1 MKNFW
6 NQYERAQMH
15 EAASDPWRLS
25 YHLMPPV
32 GWLNDPNGLCEKDG
46 ITHIFYQY
54 SPLEPKGGQ
63 KGWGHYSTKD
73 WKTFVSHPIDLV
85 PDTALD
91 RDGVYS
97 GSAMIKEDT
106 IHFFYTGNI
115 KFEGD
120 HDYIYQGRG
129 HYVNTFTS
137 QDGITFSEKR
147 NVMKNEDYP
156 QDMSC
161 HVRDPKIYEENGTY
175 YMVLGARTREDRGL
189 ILVYRSLNL
198 NDWTFHARLEKD
210 EPFGYMW
217 ECPDLF
223 ELDGKKVLLT
233 CPQGVEQEG
242 YRYEN
247 LYQNGYFLV
256 QGELEDQM
264 TLSEFTELDHGFD
277 FYAPQTY
284 QDAKGRRILI
294 GWMGLPDVD
303 YTNPT
308 VEKGWQH
315 ALTLPRKLW
324 FEQDR
329 LYQFPIEEILSLE
342 QDLYMGELK
351 ANDLYDVKTPCF
363 HATLSNDADS
373 FCIDLREDACLQY
386 QDGLLT
392 FSLEDS
398 GNGRD
403 QRHIEI
409 KQIHTIDLFSDTSS
423 LEIFINNG
431 EYALTTRI
439 YDSMKMNSIA
449 IDRSMELQVRTMD
462 HYTIEREEEKGE
474 GNENER
480 CNSAR

>member
-1 MKNFW
+1 
-6 NQYERAQMH
+6 
-15 EAASDPWRLS
+15 
-25 YHLMPPV
+25 
-32 GWLNDPNGLCEKDG
+32 
-46 ITHIFYQY
+46 
-54 SPLEPKGGQ
+54 
-63 KGWGHYSTKD
+63 
-73 WKTFVSHPIDLV
+73 
-85 PDTALD
+85 
-91 RDGVYS
+91 
-97 GSAMIKEDT
+97 
-106 IHFFYTGNI
+106 
-115 KFEGD
+115 
-120 HDYIYQGRG
+120 
-129 HYVNTFTS
+129 
-137 QDGITFSEKR
+137 
-147 NVMKNEDYP
+147 
-156 QDMSC
+156 
-161 HVRDPKIYEENGTY
+161 
-175 YMVLGARTREDRGL
+175 
-189 ILVYRSLNL
+189 
-198 NDWTFHARLEKD
+198 
-210 EPFGYMW
+210 
-217 ECPDLF
+217 
-223 ELDGKKVLLT
+223 
-233 CPQGVEQEG
+233 
-242 YRYEN
+242 
-247 LYQNGYFLV
+247 
-256 QGELEDQM
+256 
-264 TLSEFTELDHGFD
+264 
-277 FYAPQTY
+277 
-284 QDAKGRRILI
+284 
-294 GWMGLPDVD
+294 MGLPDVD

-324 FEQDR
+324 FEQNR

-398 GNGRD
+398 GYGRD